1 MLKSSL
7 RTKQAFECC
16 IDSKEKKTGEGKVG
30 RTFPPTYL
38 ALITF
43 FAQ

>member
-30 RTFPPTYL
+30 ECSILEEELSRQ
-38 ALITF
+38 LI
-43 FAQ
+43 